1 MLQALHSSDESGYQV
16 FGATGQQGGAL
27 IEHIL
32 NTPALF
38 AEFTLRGVTRD
49 ASKPAATALKERGV
63 EIVEADLNIPSTVA
77 AAVSGS
83 YSIFAVTNF
92 WDSASAAVEI
102 AQGKTIADAAVAASA
117 KQIIWSSLRSVKD
130 MSGGKITTMDHFDS
144 KAEVEAYIRT
154 LDIKSTFFLPG
165 WFMQNH
171 LTQMRPKLESDG
183 TYLLSLP
190 WGGSTSL
197 PLIDI
202 RDTGKFLSPV
212 LLNPELYHGKRL
224 ACATAFYTL
233 TEMIDTWTKVT
244 GKTVK
249 LEQSNSAADYA
260 GLSEEQKK
268 EVKPAGLLGEYGY
281 YGPTGNDDLAWTL
294 EQVTEKLRTWD
305 KFLRDNE
312 PWFL

>member
-1 MLQALHSSDESGYQV
+1 MVKLLTV

-27 IEHIL
+27 IEHVL
-32 NTPALF
+32 NTPTLS
-38 AEFTLRGVTRD
+38 AEFNLRGVTRD
-49 ASKPAATALKERGV
+49 ASKPTAAALKERGV
-63 EIVEADLNIPSTVA
+63 EIVQADLNIPSTVTK
-77 AAVSGS
+77 AVAGS
-83 YSIFAVTNF
+83 SSIFAVTNF
-92 WDSASAAVEI
+92 WESASAAVEI
-102 AQGKTIADAAVAASA
+102 SQGKTIADAAIAAGT
-117 KQIIWSSLRSVKD
+117 KQIIWSSLRSVKE
-130 MSGGKITTMDHFDS
+130 MSDGRITTMEHFDS
-144 KAEVEAYIRT
+144 KAEVEAYIRR
-154 LDIKSTFFLPG
+154 LDIRSTFFIPG

-171 LTQMRPKLESDG
+171 LTQMRPKLENDG

-190 WGGSTSL
+190 WGGSTRL

-202 RDTGKFLSPV
+202 RDTGKFIAPV
-212 LLNPELYHGKRL
+212 LLNSELYHGKRL

-233 TEMIDTWTKVT
+233 VEMIDTWTKVT

-260 GLSEEQKK
+260 GLSEDQKK

-294 EQVTEKLRTWD
+294 EQVTEKLRTWEE
-305 KFLRDNE
+305 FLRDHE